1 MYPPIFEICS
11 ADSDVQTNI
20 GVSPCRLY
28 PFGEAPENVSMPYVV
43 WQVVGGSPEN
53 CISSS
58 PDMDSWSLQVDVYGL
73 TGKSVRDVA
82 QALRNAIESYAHI
95 TRWGEQGRDMDTK
108 SYRYSFDVDWW
119 VDRDTQS

>member
-20 GVSPCRLY
+20 GVTPCRLY

-53 CISSS
+53 CMNSS

-82 QALRNAIESYAHI
+82 QALRNAIETYAHI
-95 TRWGEQGRDMDTK
+95 TSWGEQGRDIETRN
-108 SYRYSFDVDWW
+108 YRYSFSVDWW